1 MVKPNRGRDWL
12 DWQRKLLIAAKW
24 IGLTAVILM
33 AGSLLIGEMGVP
45 RYLSMRAHMEQLGRE
60 LTDLQHLNTE
70 LRTDI
75 DRVQYDSVRIEEL
88 AVNGWVMYA
97 KAKLCINWL
106 PYESSTLTTVEG
118 PMKWGTVAII
128 GRSNVGKSTLLNRLL
143 NEKVAIV
150 SDKPQ
155 TTRTRILG
163 IAHVRGAQIAFLD
176 TPGLHEPQHLL
187 NRRMVRTTLET
198 FEDADVIYVVVDATA
213 QPGPGDRIV
222 VRHIQN
228 AVAKHGRPIFLAVNK
243 VDLVNK
249 SKLLPVLQNYSRLFP
264 WTEIVP
270 VSARSG
276 DNVKR
281 LLDITV
287 ALLPEGSGPY
297 KEDMVT
303 DQPMRTLAAEL
314 IREKIL
320 AQTYEEIPHAVAV
333 EIEQFQET
341 GKLARI
347 SAAILVEK
355 ESQKAIVIGKHGER
369 LKQVGSAA
377 RKDMER
383 LFGMKVFLEMW
394 VKVREA
400 WREDELVLTEL
411 GY

>member
-1 MVKPNRGRDWL
+1 
-12 DWQRKLLIAAKW
+12 
-24 IGLTAVILM
+24 
-33 AGSLLIGEMGVP
+33 
-45 RYLSMRAHMEQLGRE
+45 
-60 LTDLQHLNTE
+60 
-70 LRTDI
+70 
-75 DRVQYDSVRIEEL
+75 
-88 AVNGWVMYA
+88 
-97 KAKLCINWL
+97 
-106 PYESSTLTTVEG
+106 
-118 PMKWGTVAII
+118 MKWGTVAII

-143 NEKVAIV
+143 NEKIAIV

-163 IAHVRGAQIAFLD
+163 VAHVRDAQIAFLD

-187 NRRMVRTTLET
+187 NRRMVRTTLES

-228 AVAKHGRPIFLAVNK
+228 AVTKHSRPIVLAVNK
-243 VDLVNK
+243 VDMVNK
-249 SKLLPVLQNYSRLFP
+249 SKLLPILQNYSRLFP
-264 WTEIVP
+264 WAEVVP
-270 VSARSG
+270 LSARSG
-276 DNVKR
+276 DNIKR
-281 LLDITV
+281 LLDATV

-297 KEDMVT
+297 EEDMVT

-333 EIEQFQET
+333 EIEQFQEI

-377 RKDMER
+377 RKEMER

-400 WREDELVLTEL
+400 WREDEQVLTEL